1 MMPFWCRYVRASRI
15 QATKNSMS
23 RTKRDTGLIFA
34 EASHLPEMKP
44 EVAACEEV
52 DYQVQIFAVLE
63 RVPHVDEKRVV

>member
-1 MMPFWCRYVRASRI
+1 
-15 QATKNSMS
+15 MS